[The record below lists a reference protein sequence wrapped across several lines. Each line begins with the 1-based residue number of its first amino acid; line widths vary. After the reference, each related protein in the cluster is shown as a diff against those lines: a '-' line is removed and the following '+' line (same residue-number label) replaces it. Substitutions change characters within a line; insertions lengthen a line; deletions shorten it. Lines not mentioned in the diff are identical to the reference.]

1 MPRPR
6 KPYLHKETNRHGR
19 TVWYVRNK
27 DIGGKR
33 TRIRGEYG
41 SIEFN
46 RNYDIAVADM
56 FNRPRLAVDPS
67 EARAKVF
74 DGSLKWLWEEYKAK
88 APDWRE
94 MKASTHKQRNS
105 LMFHVL
111 EANGNK
117 RAAAIQKQ
125 HILDG
130 LGRRAQNPSAARHF
144 LTTMRRMFAW
154 AVAQKILPVDPT
166 EGIKTPKPAKTEGFV
181 TWSDADVR
189 RYYKRW
195 PLGTRER
202 VMIDVYLFTG
212 FRRGDAASFGPA
224 DVTEQV
230 QERIG
235 PDGKL
240 EQISVPIITKR
251 LEKGSETIEVTFP
264 MLDVL
269 RRTLEAGPV
278 GTETYIATRQ
288 GKPMTK
294 ESLGNLFKE
303 KCVAAGLAN
312 RSAHGLRKAAATVA
326 AENGATEAELDAIFG
341 WTDRRM
347 ASHYTRNAN
356 RKKLA
361 YGGVAKLERM
371 IGSADHR
378 ANVYSLTDK
387 LGAGNRTK
395 SSMKTADVRK
405 GGGHDRD
412 RTCDPYHVKV
422 VLSR

>member
-27 DIGGKR
+27 DVGGKR

-41 SIEFN
+41 SVEFN

-56 FNRPRLAVDPS
+56 FNRPRLAIAPN
-67 EARAKVF
+67 ETTAKVF
-74 DGSLKWLWEEYKAK
+74 NGSLKWLWEEYKAK

-94 MKASTHKQRNS
+94 MKASTHKQRNA
-105 LMFHVL
+105 LMIHVL

-117 RAAAIQKQ
+117 RAGAIQKQ

-130 LGRRAQNPSAARHF
+130 LGRRAHNPSAARHF
-144 LTTMRRMFAW
+144 LTTMRRMFIW
-154 AVAQKILPVDPT
+154 AVAQKILQADPT
-166 EGIKTPKPAKTEGFV
+166 EGIKTPKPAKTERFV

-224 DVTEQV
+224 DVTQQV
-230 QERIG
+230 QQWIG
-235 PDGKL
+235 TDGKS
-240 EQISVPIITKR
+240 ETVIIPIITKR
-251 LEKGSETIEVTFP
+251 LEKGGETIEVTFP
-264 MLDVL
+264 MLDIL
-269 RRTLEAGPV
+269 LRTLEAGPI
-278 GTETYIATRQ
+278 GTKTYIATLR

-294 ESLGNLFKE
+294 ESIGNLFKE
-303 KCVAAGLAN
+303 KCVAAGLMD
-312 RSAHGLRKAAATVA
+312 RSAHGQRKAAATIV
-326 AENGATEAELDAIFG
+326 AENGATEAELDAIVG

-347 ASHYTRNAN
+347 ASYYTKKAN

-371 IGSADHR
+371 TGSMDHR
-378 ANVYSLTDK
+378 ANVYSLTDRP
-387 LGAGNRTK
+387 GAGNPAK
-395 SSMKTADVRK
+395 SSIESDGHPKD
-405 GGGHDRD
+405 GGHDRD